1 MPIKSLSM
9 FLCWV
14 SYASVSVAQPEY
26 WTLLWRKRDTHS
38 HCHRQTSRR
47 NLGQI
52 WHNILETKLWC
63 SIFFYYNFF
72 KGFAVNIKDKEIWL
86 TLLCVL
92 TCCSQ
97 AVMPTT
103 PFLHNNGSV
112 GERMAKTALQIRGGK
127 CGWDVTCDSVPVCLC
142 SSLDSADNVTRDK
155 NTCQSFPEFLLQCTQ
170 SFITIALKC
179 DLLGISFPLE

>member
-127 CGWDVTCDSVPVCLC
+127 CGWDVTPRVTSCLC
-142 SSLDSADNVTRDK
+142 DCAASWTQQTMWLVIRTLAGVSRSFYSSALRA
-155 NTCQSFPEFLLQCTQ
+155 SFL
-170 SFITIALKC
+170 
-179 DLLGISFPLE
+179 